1 MHPVVSSARREK
13 ETLFRPSSLYWCLEY
28 NAFPIGSSSS
38 AFIFASNWA
47 ILTMCLAT
55 VPYTQKH
62 QKSRGLAPLHGG
74 EGQQRTQR
82 GCSAAGCSNHCS
94 WAVCSWEGSSPP
106 RGITL
111 KACLKGRLG
120 SRSEN
125 MLNSLCEAEDQKG
138 KKKKGP
144 CTKTVG
150 GDVWVTEGQ
159 LLYSIGL
166 CHIATSLRGEKSK
179 FLTITAWTTPF
190 SLSRHIMHSK

>member
-1 MHPVVSSARREK
+1 
-13 ETLFRPSSLYWCLEY
+13 
-28 NAFPIGSSSS
+28 
-38 AFIFASNWA
+38 
-47 ILTMCLAT
+47 MCLAT

-62 QKSRGLAPLHGG
+62 QKSRGLAPLRGG

-82 GCSAAGCSNHCS
+82 GCSAAGCSNHCG

-125 MLNSLCEAEDQKG
+125 MLNSLCEAEDEKG

-144 CTKTVG
+144 FFLHQNCGWRCLSDRRAAFVQHG
-150 GDVWVTEGQ
+150 FMPYSNVFEG
-159 LLYSIGL
+159 
-166 CHIATSLRGEKSK
+166 GEK
-179 FLTITAWTTPF
+179 
-190 SLSRHIMHSK
+190 